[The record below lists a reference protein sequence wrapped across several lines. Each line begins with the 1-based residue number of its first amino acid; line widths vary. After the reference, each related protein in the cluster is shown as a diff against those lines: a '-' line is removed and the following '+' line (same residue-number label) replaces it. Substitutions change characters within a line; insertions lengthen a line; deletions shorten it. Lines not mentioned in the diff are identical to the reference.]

1 MSLIS
6 FMTISVIIKEEPDIK
21 ILTDKEI
28 NRLSIGTNSLRTK
41 LDMRI
46 TDATTIPGK
55 NIFNIPLTF
64 SLNNFTIN
72 KQYANKKWTE

>member
-28 NRLSIGTNSLRTK
+28 SRLSIGTNSLRTK

-46 TDATTIPGK
+46 TDPAIMPG
-55 NIFNIPLTF
+55 
-64 SLNNFTIN
+64 
-72 KQYANKKWTE
+72 